1 MLVDDVAHCLGPEA
15 ELAGDGLHF
24 IDEVVIK
31 GGAGDLLS
39 ERD

>member
-1 MLVDDVAHCLGPEA
+1 MLVDDIAHRLGPEA

-24 IDEVVIK
+24 IDEVVVE
-31 GGAGDLLS
+31 GGAGDFLS